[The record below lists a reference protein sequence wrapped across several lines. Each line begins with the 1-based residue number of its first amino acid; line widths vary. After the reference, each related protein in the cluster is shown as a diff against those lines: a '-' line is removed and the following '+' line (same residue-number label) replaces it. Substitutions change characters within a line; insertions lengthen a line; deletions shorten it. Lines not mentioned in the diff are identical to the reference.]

1 MELDALARELGP
13 SFRWVEGHAGEP
25 DNERC
30 DLLVQAQIRAHR
42 PG

>member
-30 DLLVQAQIRAHR
+30 DSLVQAQIRAHR
-42 PG
+42 PS